1 MKSEKRKVKTNKWKV
16 KSEKWKVKCKKWKVK
31 SEMWNVKCEKW
42 KWKTKK
48 LKSVM
53 WNVYDHNF
61 LNIHQIKI
69 IFYTMKNADRAAS
82 IAGIIPTFIKINI
95 LENLWLCR
103 SLPSEKHKSKITFF
117 LKNKIDHI
125 PSKIHYRRL
134 RNVKKRLDRSSE
146 PRGVGKFRL
155 TARNLFYICRD
166 TVKTLKSLARK
177 YRKIHTK
184 K

>member
-1 MKSEKRKVKTNKWKV
+1 
-16 KSEKWKVKCKKWKVK
+16 
-31 SEMWNVKCEKW
+31 MWNVKCEKW

-117 LKNKIDHI
+117 KKNKIVHR
-125 PSKIHYRRL
+125 PSQIGSRRL
-134 RNVKKRLDRSSE
+134 GMLKKRSDRSSE

-166 TVKTLKSLARK
+166 KVQTLISLARK
-177 YRKIHTK
+177 YRKIYK
-184 K
+184 KK

>member
-1 MKSEKRKVKTNKWKV
+1 M
-16 KSEKWKVKCKKWKVK
+16 KSEKWKVKC
-31 SEMWNVKCEKW
+31 EMWNVKCECGKF
-42 KWKTKK
+42 KK
-48 LKSVM
+48 LKSVI

-82 IAGIIPTFIKINI
+82 IAGIIPTFSKINI

-117 LKNKIDHI
+117 LKNKIDHR
-125 PSKIHYRRL
+125 PSQIGSRRL
-134 RNVKKRLDRSSE
+134 RNLEKRLNRSLDR
-146 PRGVGKFRL
+146 RVVGKFRL

-166 TVKTLKSLARK
+166 TVQTLRSLARR
-177 YRKIHTK
+177 YREIHK
-184 K
+184 KK

>member
-69 IFYTMKNADRAAS
+69 IFYTMKYADRAAS
-82 IAGIIPTFIKINI
+82 IPSIIPTFIKINI

-103 SLPSEKHKSKITFF
+103 SLPGIISTNKKI
-117 LKNKIDHI
+117 
-125 PSKIHYRRL
+125 
-134 RNVKKRLDRSSE
+134 
-146 PRGVGKFRL
+146 G
-155 TARNLFYICRD
+155 
-166 TVKTLKSLARK
+166 SLAGTLNFGNS
-177 YRKIHTK
+177 IVHITV
-184 K
+184 